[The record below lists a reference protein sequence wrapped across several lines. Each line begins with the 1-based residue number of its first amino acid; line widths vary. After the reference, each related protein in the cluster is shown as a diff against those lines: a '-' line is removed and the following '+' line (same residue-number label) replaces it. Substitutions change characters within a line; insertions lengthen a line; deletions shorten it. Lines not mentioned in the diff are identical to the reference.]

1 MQKEIAVRLFQNA
14 KYGTT
19 YAKGVRHQ
27 ALFNATAD
35 IKQPKVKYLLDFYT
49 YEHWEFLAK
58 DHQLDIVNQVRNE
71 VDGDTLV
78 SWVVRQNTTTKEKT
92 TVYGFSTLNMKTNE
106 LILCVLD
113 GEAGIED
120 SWKLTAKPCRA
131 IAGKNVAELLATN
144 SELASW

>member
-35 IKQPKVKYLLDFYT
+35 IKQPKVKYVLDFYT

-58 DHQLDIVNQVRNE
+58 ENQLGIVNQVRDVVNE
-71 VDGDTLV
+71 DNLV
-78 SWVVRQNTTTKEKT
+78 SWIVRYDTENKTKT
-92 TVYGFSTLNMKTNE
+92 PVYGFSTLDMRTNE
-106 LILCVLD
+106 LILCALD
-113 GEAGIED
+113 GEVGIEE
-120 SWKLTAKPCRA
+120 SWKLTAKPCKA
-131 IAGKNVAELLATN
+131 FKGKNVAELLATN

>member
-35 IKQPKVKYLLDFYT
+35 IKQPKVKYILDFYN
-49 YEHWEFLAK
+49 YQHWEFLAK
-58 DHQLDIVNQVRNE
+58 EHQLDIVNQVRDIVNE
-71 VDGDTLV
+71 DNLV
-78 SWVVRQNTTTKEKT
+78 SWIVRYDTTTKEKT
-92 TVYGFSTLNMKTNE
+92 PVYGFSTLDMRTNE
-106 LILCVLD
+106 LILCALD
-113 GEAGIED
+113 GEVGIEE
-120 SWKLTAKPCRA
+120 SWKLTAKPCKA
-131 IAGKNVAELLATN
+131 VKGKNVAELLATN

>member
-35 IKQPKVKYLLDFYT
+35 IKNPKVKYVLDFYT

-58 DHQLDIVNQVRNE
+58 ENQLEIVNQVRNE
-71 VDGDTLV
+71 VDKDTLV
-78 SWVVRQNTTTKEKT
+78 SWIVRYDLATKTKT
-92 TVYGFSTLNMKTNE
+92 SVYGFGTLNTKSNE

-113 GEAGIED
+113 GEAEVED

-131 IAGKNVAELLATN
+131 IAGKNIAELLATN
-144 SELASW
+144 CELASW

>member
-19 YAKGVRHQ
+19 YAKGIRHQ

-35 IKQPKVKYLLDFYT
+35 IKNPKVKYVLDFYT

-58 DHQLDIVNQVRNE
+58 ENQLDIVNQVRGE
-71 VDGDTLV
+71 VNKDSLV
-78 SWVVRQNTTTKEKT
+78 SWIVRYDSSTKTKT
-92 TVYGFSTLNMKTNE
+92 PVYGFSMLDMKTNE
-106 LILCVLD
+106 LILCALD
-113 GEAGIED
+113 SEVGIEE

-131 IAGKNVAELLATN
+131 VAGKNVAELLATN
-144 SELASW
+144 SELATW

>member
-27 ALFNATAD
+27 ALFNVTAD
-35 IKQPKVKYLLDFYT
+35 IKNPKVKYLLDFYT

-58 DHQLDIVNQVRNE
+58 EHQLDIINQVRNE
-71 VDGDTLV
+71 VNKDSLV
-78 SWVVRQNTTTKEKT
+78 SWILRYDTESKSKT
-92 TVYGFSTLNMKTNE
+92 TVYGFSTLDMRTNE
-106 LILCVLD
+106 LILCALD
-113 GEAGIED
+113 SEMGIEE

-131 IAGKNVAELLATN
+131 VKGKNVAELLATN
-144 SELASW
+144 SELANW

>member
-35 IKQPKVKYLLDFYT
+35 IKQPKVKYVLDFYT
-49 YEHWEFLAK
+49 YQHWEFLAK
-58 DHQLDIVNQVRNE
+58 ENQLEIVNQVRDIVNE
-71 VDGDTLV
+71 DNLV
-78 SWVVRQNTTTKEKT
+78 SWIVRYDTTTKEKT
-92 TVYGFSTLNMKTNE
+92 PVYGFSTLDMRTNE
-106 LILCVLD
+106 LILCALD
-113 GEAGIED
+113 SEVGIEE
-120 SWKLTAKPCRA
+120 SWKLTAKPCKA
-131 IAGKNVAELLATN
+131 VKGKNVAELLATN

>member
-19 YAKGVRHQ
+19 YAKGVRYQ

-35 IKQPKVKYLLDFYT
+35 IKDPKVKYVLDFYT

-58 DHQLDIVNQVRNE
+58 ENQLDIVNQVRNE
-71 VDGDTLV
+71 VSKDSLV
-78 SWVVRQNTTTKEKT
+78 SWVVRLDTTTKQKT
-92 TVYGFSTLNMKTNE
+92 PVYGFSLLDVNTNE
-106 LILCVLD
+106 LILCALD
-113 GEAGIED
+113 SEVGIEE

-131 IAGKNVAELLATN
+131 VAGKNVAELLATN
-144 SELASW
+144 SELANW

>member
-35 IKQPKVKYLLDFYT
+35 IKNPKVKYVLDFYT

-58 DHQLDIVNQVRNE
+58 ENQLEIVNQVRNE
-71 VDGDTLV
+71 VDKDTLV
-78 SWVVRQNTTTKEKT
+78 SWIVRYDLATKTKT
-92 TVYGFSTLNMKTNE
+92 SVYGFGTLNMKSNE

-113 GEAGIED
+113 GEAEVED

-144 SELASW
+144 SELANW

>member
-35 IKQPKVKYLLDFYT
+35 IKEPKVKYVLDFYA

-58 DHQLDIVNQVRNE
+58 ENQLEVVNQVRSE
-71 VDGDTLV
+71 VNKDSLV
-78 SWVVRQNTTTKEKT
+78 SWIVRYDPTTKTKT
-92 TVYGFSTLNMKTNE
+92 PVYGFSTLDMKSNE

-113 GEAGIED
+113 GEAGVED

-131 IAGKNVAELLATN
+131 VTGKNVAELLATN